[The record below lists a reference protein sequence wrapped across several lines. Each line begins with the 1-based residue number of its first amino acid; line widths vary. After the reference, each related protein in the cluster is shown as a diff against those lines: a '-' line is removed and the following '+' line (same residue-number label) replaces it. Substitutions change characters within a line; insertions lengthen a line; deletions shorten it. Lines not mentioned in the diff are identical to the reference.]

1 MAGQVVSPPRRE
13 EEGQDR
19 DNHVPGESQQQ
30 QLTYLCVVCKI
41 VAQLSH

>member
-30 QLTYLCVVCKI
+30 QLTAVLFVK
-41 VAQLSH
+41 LWPN